1 MGLTGIILDATIRL
15 LPMETSRCAVD
26 TTRAADLDALM
37 ALMEGGDRYFR
48 YSVAWVDLLAKGARL
63 GRGVL
68 TRGDHATT
76 DQLEPR
82 DAVDPLIYDP
92 RRVAA
97 VPPVVPPRG
106 VLTHLSLAAF
116 NEMWYRKAPRRRVA
130 QIVSIPSYFHPLD
143 AIGSW
148 NRLYG
153 RRGFLQY
160 QFVVPFG
167 GEAALRTVVERLA
180 GSGLPSFLSVLK
192 RFGAANPGPLSFPT
206 PGWTLTLDIP
216 AASLGSPG
224 LLHGLDDVVL
234 DAGGRHYLAKD
245 AHATPAAIRRG
256 YPRLDEWRAVRET
269 VDPGGVWASDQ
280 SRRLHLIED

>member
-1 MGLTGIILDATIRL
+1 
-15 LPMETSRCAVD
+15 
-26 TTRAADLDALM
+26 
-37 ALMEGGDRYFR
+37 
-48 YSVAWVDLLAKGARL
+48 VAWVDLLAKGARL

-82 DAVDPLIYDP
+82 DAVDPLTYEP

-106 VLTHLSLAAF
+106 VLTHFSLAAF

-160 QFVVPFG
+160 QFAVPFG

-216 AASLGSPG
+216 AASLGSPA
-224 LLHGLDDVVL
+224 LLPGLDDVVL

-256 YPRLDEWRAVRET
+256 YPRLDEWRAVRAS
-269 VDPGGVWASDQ
+269 VDPAGVWASDQ